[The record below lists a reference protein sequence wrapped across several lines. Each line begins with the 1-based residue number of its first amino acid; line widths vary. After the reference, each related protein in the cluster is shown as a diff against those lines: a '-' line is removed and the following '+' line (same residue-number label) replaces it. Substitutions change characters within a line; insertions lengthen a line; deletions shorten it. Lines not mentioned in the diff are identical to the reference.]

1 MTVHNTNLT
10 DSLGKGMIPVAT
22 TYMPEREVLYTGAG
36 LYRSAG
42 KRLLDIA
49 LIVLALPI
57 VLPVVTMLALLISL
71 DGHSPFYRQKRLGR
85 GGRLFTLWK
94 LRTMVADADE
104 RLAACLARNPEARK
118 EWETTQKLKNDPRI
132 TRFGRLLRKTSLDE
146 LPQLWNVLKGDMSLV
161 GPRPMLPEQRHLYPG
176 RAYYAL
182 RPGITGLWQIS
193 DRNEGSF
200 AGRAKFDTEYA
211 NAVSLKTDLGILL
224 RTVRVV
230 LRGTGY

>member
-10 DSLGKGMIPVAT
+10 DSLGKGMIPVTAT
-22 TYMPEREVLYTGAG
+22 CMPEREALYAGAG

>member
-10 DSLGKGMIPVAT
+10 DSLGKGMIPVTAT
-22 TYMPEREVLYTGAG
+22 YIPEREALHGGGG
-36 LYRSAG
+36 LYRKAV
-42 KRLLDIA
+42 KRMLDVA
-49 LIVLALPI
+49 LILAALPI
-57 VLPVVTMLALLISL
+57 VLPVMTMLALLISL

-104 RLAACLARNPEARK
+104 RLAAYLAQNPEARE

-200 AGRAKFDTEYA
+200 AGRAKFDAEYA
-211 NAVSLKTDLGILL
+211 RCVSLKTDASILL
-224 RTVRVV
+224 RTIRVV